1 MDSSGFPHKMR
12 SVKSRAHRLDRVE
25 VLFQDDWIVVVSK
38 PAGVLSVPGRGDIP
52 VITDL
57 LRRQKGFTEDETL
70 LTVHRLDRGASGVMV
85 LARTVQAQRN
95 LSAQWNARTVEKV
108 YLALASGRVEG
119 AGEVDLPLKVDR
131 DRAKVKV
138 DRNKGKP
145 SLTRYRAIEHLGGQ
159 TLLECLPVT
168 GRLHQIRV
176 HLAAVGHP
184 LLVDSRYGGGRR
196 FMLSSHKPG
205 YRPSRRGDER
215 PLIAR
220 LTLHAMR
227 LSFDHPSGAGRVTFE
242 ALPPKDLR
250 ATIAQLRRLSN
261 APRAD

>member
-1 MDSSGFPHKMR
+1 MKAGQHKPH
-12 SVKSRAHRLDRVE
+12 RVE
-25 VLFQDDWIVVVSK
+25 VLFQDDWIVVVHK

-52 VITDL
+52 FVAEL
-57 LRRQKGFTEDETL
+57 LRKQKAVADGGSL
-70 LTVHRLDRGASGVMV
+70 LVVHRLDRGASGVMV
-85 LARTVQAQRN
+85 LARTSEAQRT

-108 YLALASGRVEG
+108 YLALATGRIDG
-119 AGEVDLPLKVDR
+119 SGEVDLPLSVDR
-131 DRAKVKV
+131 ERAKVKV
-138 DRNKGKP
+138 DRKKGKP
-145 SLTRYRAIEHLGGQ
+145 SLTRYRAIEYLGGQ
-159 TLLECLPVT
+159 TLVECLPVT

-176 HLAAVGHP
+176 HLAAIGHP

-205 YRPSRRGDER
+205 YRPNRSHDER

-227 LSFDHPSGAGRVTFE
+227 LSFDHPSGAGRITFE

-250 ATIAQLRRLSN
+250 ATIAQLRRLN
-261 APRAD
+261 AAPRND